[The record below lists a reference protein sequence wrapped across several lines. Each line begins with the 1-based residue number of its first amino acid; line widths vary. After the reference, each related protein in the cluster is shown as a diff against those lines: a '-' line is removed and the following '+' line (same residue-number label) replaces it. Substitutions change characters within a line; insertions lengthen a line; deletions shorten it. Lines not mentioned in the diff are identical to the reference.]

1 MGVAKRLDFIGVMSS
16 KGRCPWRLDFEID
29 GLPVRAFFRPPSGII
44 STFSESDVGR
54 LALPLAC
61 HLAADVR
68 PQVVSF
74 FGPGVHTG
82 FSKVFR
88 SAISALLLE
97 QDAYWGRR
105 ALTEP
110 PAVKYMGRANMAPST
125 KRLDEQIV
133 VLGFSGGKDSLVS
146 LFSLVQAGYTVI
158 PVLVNEGDRTWQ
170 DLRRWLPKLRG
181 LGLKPLSAYLRIH
194 SRPAVQA
201 RYGYWNRSSYQ
212 VGWLTILLALI
223 AEKVGASIVALG
235 IESSADR
242 SGYMFRGKVVNH
254 QHQKTTHHMLEL
266 EDFLCKSVNPGLRIG
281 SPIAPFSDEAVLLA
295 LFRGVGANWR
305 NFSSCGSSNS
315 RSKHCCVCDKCAY
328 IFALLSRTKEGRSLA
343 ARIFRRDLFRDVE
356 LYRPWLDAR
365 YREPMACI
373 GERWE
378 LWAALE
384 DASAYDSSSPVLQLW
399 QRCAFRAQ
407 RHTATKSTACIPRT
421 NVRLATPVLRAS
433 QVIANWIG
441 STQTQF

>member
-1 MGVAKRLDFIGVMSS
+1 MGVAKRLDFIGATHS
-16 KGRCPWRLDFEID
+16 KGQCPWRLDFEID
-29 GLPVRAFFRPPSGII
+29 SLPVHAFFRPPVELV
-44 STFSESDVGR
+44 STFSESDVGL

-61 HLAADVR
+61 HLTADVR
-68 PQVVSF
+68 PRVVSF
-74 FGPGVHTG
+74 SGAGAHTG
-82 FSKVFR
+82 FAEVFR
-88 SAISALLLE
+88 SAVKALLLE

-105 ALTEP
+105 VLTKI
-110 PAVKYMGRANMAPST
+110 PAVRYTRRMSLMPSA
-125 KRLDEQIV
+125 KRLDERKV

-146 LFSLVQAGYTVI
+146 LFSLIDAGYTVI

-181 LGLKPLSAYLRIH
+181 LGLKPLTAYLRIH

-201 RYGYWNRSSYQ
+201 KYGYWNRSSYQ
-212 VGWLTILLALI
+212 VGWLTVLLALV

-242 SGYMFRGKVVNH
+242 SGYTFRGEVVNH
-254 QHQKTTHHMLEL
+254 QHQKTTNHMLEL
-266 EDFLCKSVNPGLRIG
+266 EDFFCRSVNPGLRIG
-281 SPIAPFSDEAVLLA
+281 SPIAPFTDEAVLLA
-295 LFRGVGANWR
+295 LFRGVRANWR
-305 NFSSCGSSNS
+305 DFSSCGSSNS

-328 IFALLSRTKEGRSLA
+328 IFALLSRSKEGRSLA
-343 ARIFRRDLFRDVE
+343 ARTFRRDLFRDVE

-384 DASAYDSSSPVLQLW
+384 DAQAYDSSSPVLQLW

-407 RHTATKSTACIPRT
+407 LNVATKSAASIPQL

-433 QVIANWIG
+433 QVIEKWIG
-441 STQTQF
+441 STQK